1 MLWIAR
7 IGNATVCRKHK
18 NVKRRNGLF
27 MIDLNVLIQ
36 SAYVTIKCKIEI
48 LTTCTF
54 LKIRN
59 ENMGFICFVEF
70 IIFQSKDLF
79 R

>member
-1 MLWIAR
+1 
-7 IGNATVCRKHK
+7 
-18 NVKRRNGLF
+18 

-59 ENMGFICFVEF
+59 ENVGFICFVEF

>member
-1 MLWIAR
+1 
-7 IGNATVCRKHK
+7 
-18 NVKRRNGLF
+18 

-59 ENMGFICFVEF
+59 ENGGVH
-70 IIFQSKDLF
+70 IFCRIYHFSK
-79 R
+79 

>member
-59 ENMGFICFVEF
+59 ENGGVH
-70 IIFQSKDLF
+70 IFCRIYHFSK
-79 R
+79 